1 MPQPYGQWSIEK
13 AELGGTDITAS
24 LSDYVL
30 DISDDNGFVVYAQQK
45 RVDAGKLLYAIG
57 RTDALDITSTEGPGK
72 GNTLKAIYQ
81 QPDAATL
88 IICYNLDLAGARP
101 ADFHSPQGTKLFFV
115 TYKKRSK

>member
-13 AELGGTDITAS
+13 AELGGADITAS
-24 LSDYVL
+24 LHDYIL
-30 DISDDNGFVVYAQQK
+30 EIHDGNGFVVYVQQK
-45 RVDAGKLLYAIG
+45 RVDAGNLLFANG
-57 RTDALDITSTEGPGK
+57 NGDALDITSTEGPGK

-81 QPDAATL
+81 QPDAVTL

-101 ADFHSPQGTKLFFV
+101 AAFHSPQGTKLFFV